1 MTEQVEYN
9 QMQFVIKPY
18 DMLTIIFYDAHS
30 RNHITLITI
39 CFLRCRENLYDMLT
53 PIYLD
58 ANNDNHILLRSQ
70 DNLRDMLTLI
80 FYDAHSHNHITIT
93 ICLLRCQ
100 EIYMTC

>member
-30 RNHITLITI
+30 HNHITLITTTI
-39 CFLRCRENLYDMLT
+39 CLLCCQENQYDMLT

-58 ANNDNHILLRSQ
+58 ANNDNHILLRSK
-70 DNLRDMLTLI
+70 
-80 FYDAHSHNHITIT
+80 IT
-93 ICLLRCQ
+93 
-100 EIYMTC
+100 YKTC